1 MNIKNVFSF
10 SLGIISCSVCWL
22 CLDYR
27 DQVKQKDVW
36 GKAINSIAH
45 ISDAIVESSNQNG
58 NLSKGLEQP
67 ISNTNSFPLFYA
79 HFLSDTG
86 VYSKMKIG
94 TVLIDNGRYSGV
106 IYNSIS
112 SKQSSSTGIEFF
124 VESRSSA
131 VSWVKFCH
139 DLASEPWVVYFTD

>member
-1 MNIKNVFSF
+1 MNIKNLFSF
-10 SLGIISCSVCWL
+10 SLGIVSCSVCWL

-36 GKAINSIAH
+36 GKAINSIAN

-58 NLSKGLEQP
+58 DLPNDIKQP
-67 ISNTNSFPLFYA
+67 IGNSHSFPLFYA
-79 HFLSDTG
+79 QFLSDSG
-86 VYSKMKIG
+86 ACPKMKIG

-112 SKQSSSTGIEFF
+112 SKQSSATGFEFF